1 MDTEQAD
8 HPRESPATGDQTLRN
23 EMKSASKLKVLG
35 WVLSRPWVGPSIS
48 LIVLFVGLI
57 NFWYNKAGYDRQTE
71 RWQSEEDAKV
81 QFQLHIQPSLTADG
95 YRPAYIQ
102 LYFPPTSPMRLE
114 RVLFADPVDAVA
126 KADPKIARWDG
137 ANHALEIDHG
147 VGPSSTGPLIT
158 IELFLR
164 TKQTPRDQNSVIEI
178 KADVSELSGEMR
190 HLQRETRAAVPSDAR
205 TAP

>member
-23 EMKSASKLKVLG
+23 EMKSASKFKVLG

-137 ANHALEIDHG
+137 ASRPGSVFSLQALANLG
-147 VGPSSTGPLIT
+147 NCAFLM
-158 IELFLR
+158 LFLR
-164 TKQTPRDQNSVIEI
+164 RVRSRII
-178 KADVSELSGEMR
+178 
-190 HLQRETRAAVPSDAR
+190 
-205 TAP
+205 